1 MFVVMDLS
9 ISNILRQARDKYS
22 LDPAAFARGLGNYA
36 TDKPSL
42 PSTAKSS
49 PLRSPEE
56 QAMFDLKAQLITQA
70 RVKAK
75 ERGEQFSLE
84 HYRKECELFA
94 ASEKGQKLA
103 AASEEYPNG
112 RWNPKIYADL
122 SGQNLDGIRLSNPKA
137 VKLGSTNK
145 PEYELTPATQ
155 ADYDSFDRDG
165 DGKINN
171 PAIGQFYDEIRL
183 NGASLREAF
192 VEPATSFNEEVAKA
206 KDLQGLTFS
215 GMAEGDRFTF
225 GAGAHYQNVRLENVQ
240 GGNVTF
246 NGTVDGITISGKS
259 ASIAVGDHAR
269 ISDIKTSDGF
279 SIIHLD
285 VGTGAV
291 ISNADLSKST
301 ISMTSHFEPG
311 SSLQNVTLSGNVNG
325 LDLSGVHLR
334 NVAIDGKAITSLS
347 QLPEGVAYDARTTA
361 SASQEFI
368 MQMHA
373 KEALGAGVKDFSW
386 NPDMRQASAP
396 SPSTPAPQEIA
407 AAASNDP
414 LAAIRAT
421 MQGQLQ
427 TIGNPLTEQERL
439 NLKAIEEARGHPD
452 NSLSLAPRR

>member
-1 MFVVMDLS
+1 MELS
-9 ISNILRQARDKYS
+9 ISNILRQARDKYG

-42 PSTAKSS
+42 PSSAKSGPS
-49 PLRSPEE
+49 RSPEE
-56 QAMFDLKAQLITQA
+56 QAMFDLKAQLINQA
-70 RVKAK
+70 RVTAK

-84 HYRKECELFA
+84 HYRKECEKFTTTD
-94 ASEKGQKLA
+94 KGKELA
-103 AASEEYPNG
+103 AATKEHPNG
-112 RWNPKIYADL
+112 RWNPNIYADL

-137 VKLGSTNK
+137 VKLDASNK

-171 PAIGQFYDEIRL
+171 PAVGQFYDEIRL

-206 KDLQGLTFS
+206 KDLKGLVFS
-215 GMAEGDRFTF
+215 GMAEGDNFTF
-225 GAGAHYQNVRLENVQ
+225 GAGANYQDIRLENVH

-259 ASIAVGDHAR
+259 ASITVGDHAR

-311 SSLQNVTLSGNVNG
+311 SSLQNVTLGSNVNG
-325 LDLSGVHLR
+325 LDLSGVNLR
-334 NVAIDGKAITSLS
+334 NVAIGDKAITSLA
-347 QLPEGVAYDARTTA
+347 QLPEGVTYDERTTV
-361 SASQEFI
+361 SASPEFI

-396 SPSTPAPQEIA
+396 SPSAQAPQEIVA
-407 AAASNDP
+407 ANS

-427 TIGNPLTEQERL
+427 TIGNPLTEQEQL
-439 NLKAIEEARGHPD
+439 NLKAIEEARAQTD